1 MKITERVV
9 REVRLTEDDKNVLWA
24 MGELLDEVADVFSA
38 DEEARELIDRMSD
51 CLCDLETYLYMNTD
65 EDD

>member
-24 MGELLDEVADVFSA
+24 MNHLLDEMDEVF
-38 DEEARELIDRMSD
+38 DDPEATKLIDRMTD
-51 CLCDLETYLYMNTD
+51 CLSDLETYLYMNT
-65 EDD
+65 ED